1 MTLRNTLLGAAA
13 AVGLVLSAGAAN
25 ASIIATL
32 NGITNSASHPGAF
45 DFSYS
50 STLAADEQIVSGS
63 YLVLYDWG
71 PALNPVPTSATGI
84 MKTNFAFTQ
93 QLSGPTP
100 QNTAPTDSASVL
112 NVVATYTGATVS
124 GFALGN
130 GANANLGTFTLTS
143 PLGGSNVN
151 GLQGSSA
158 QHFNP
163 GNASLTGTFDSNITT
178 ETVPAAVV
186 PEPAS
191 LAILGGALALAGVV
205 RRRRKA

>member
-1 MTLRNTLLGAAA
+1 VTLRKTLLGAAA
-13 AVGLVLSAGAAN
+13 AVGLVLSATAAN

-50 STLAADEQIVSGS
+50 STLAADEQITNGS

-124 GFALGN
+124 GFALAN

-143 PLGGSNVN
+143 PLGGSNAN

-163 GNASLTGTFDSNITT
+163 GNASLTGTFDSNVTT
-178 ETVPAAVV
+178 TAIPAAV

-205 RRRRKA
+205 RRRRRV

>member
-1 MTLRNTLLGAAA
+1 MTLRNTLLAAA
-13 AVGLVLSAGAAN
+13 AGLVLSASAAN

-32 NGITNSASHPGAF
+32 NGITNSAAHPGAF

-50 STLAADEQIVSGS
+50 STLAADEQIVTGS

-71 PALNPVPTSATGI
+71 PALTPLPTAATGL
-84 MKTNFAFTQ
+84 MATNFTFSQ
-93 QLSGPTP
+93 QLSGPSPLVTV
-100 QNTAPTDSASVL
+100 PTDSASVL
-112 NVVATYTGATVS
+112 NVVAVYGGSTVTGF
-124 GFALGN
+124 GLGN

-143 PLGGSNVN
+143 PLGSVN
-151 GLQGSSA
+151 RAGLQGSLA

-163 GNASLTGTFDSNITT
+163 GNPSLTGTFDSNITT
-178 ETVPAAVV
+178 EVIPAALV

-205 RRRRKA
+205 RRRRRA

>member
-13 AVGLVLSAGAAN
+13 AVGLVLSASAAN

-32 NGITNSASHPGAF
+32 NGITNSVTHPGAF

-50 STLAADEQIVSGS
+50 STLAADEQIATGS

-71 PALNPVPTSATGI
+71 TALSPIPTAATGI
-84 MKTNFAFTQ
+84 MATNFAFNQ

-100 QNTAPTDSASVL
+100 AFTTPTDSASVL

-130 GANANLGTFTLTS
+130 GASGNLGTFVLTS
-143 PLGGSNVN
+143 PLGGSNRN

-163 GNASLTGTFDSNITT
+163 AGTGTGTSDTNVTT
-178 ETVPAAVV
+178 TTIPAAV

>member
-1 MTLRNTLLGAAA
+1 MTFRNTLLGAAA

-32 NGITNSASHPGAF
+32 NGITNSVTHPDSF

-50 STLAADEQIVSGS
+50 ATLAADEQIATGS

-71 PALNPVPTSATGI
+71 PVLNPVPTASTGI
-84 MKTNFAFTQ
+84 VATNFAFAQ
-93 QLSGPTP
+93 QYSGPTP
-100 QNTAPTDSASVL
+100 QFTDPTDSASVL
-112 NVVATYTGATVS
+112 NVVATYTGDTVS
-124 GFALGN
+124 GFALGD
-130 GANANLGTFTLTS
+130 GASGNLGTFVLTS
-143 PLGGSNVN
+143 PLGGSRM
-151 GLQGSSA
+151 GALQGSQA

-163 GNASLTGTFDSNITT
+163 AGTNTGTIDANITT
-178 ETVPAAVV
+178 TTAPAAV

-191 LAILGGALALAGVV
+191 LAILGGTLALAGVV